1 MFCGNSFG
9 DNASIFLAPVS
20 RFSRPGLG
28 LGLALGVLSSSIVA
42 GAAGFI
48 SVSASGIGPLTFDLV
63 AEPNPTNGFSTQSIG
78 GAGNSINDAD
88 AMNLAVST
96 NEVANINLILPQA
109 NTQLPGTH
117 VLARY

>member
-20 RFSRPGLG
+20 RPGLG
-28 LGLALGVLSSSIVA
+28 LCLALGVLSSSIVA

-63 AEPNPTNGFSTQSIG
+63 AEPNPTNGFSPQSIG
-78 GAGNSINDAD
+78 GAGNRINDAD